1 MPLTIS
7 DSMLHD
13 AGLSEDEARVELAC
27 RLFDVG
33 RLSVL
38 GAMRWAGLDRTAF
51 EEALLARGLPVYRVT
66 RDDLKQDLAT
76 LRQLEN

>member
-1 MPLTIS
+1 MPLMIS

-13 AGLSEDEARVELAC
+13 AGLSEVEAQVEIAC
-27 RLFDVG
+27 RLYDVG
-33 RLSVL
+33 RLSL
-38 GAMRWAGLDRTAF
+38 LRAMRWAGLDRTAF

-66 RDDLKQDLAT
+66 LDDLQQDLAT